1 MFCTWCKDRCQD
13 DSRYK
18 CKGCD
23 NPKVDAIQKHETKN
37 AYHKKLNMR
46 SLPQK
51 KKKKGIGRTE
61 ASRAQSML
69 DDKVKDE
76 MLIKIRNV
84 HFIAK
89 TDQSFR
95 LYSKLCELDKAKGLT
110 TSQYQSDKTAAAR
123 VNCPKTVKTIFVLK
137 ISAIISLLLPMK

>member
-18 CKGCD
+18 CNFTEGCD

-51 KKKKGIGRTE
+51 KKKK
-61 ASRAQSML
+61 
-69 DDKVKDE
+69 
-76 MLIKIRNV
+76 
-84 HFIAK
+84 
-89 TDQSFR
+89 
-95 LYSKLCELDKAKGLT
+95 EL
-110 TSQYQSDKTAAAR
+110 
-123 VNCPKTVKTIFVLK
+123 VVLK
-137 ISAIISLLLPMK
+137 LVGHRVCLMTRLKMKC